1 MAKYSQK
8 LMGKEV
14 GQADV
19 YAEPHTMTGKKVKAQ
34 SNPGKPTELSDAG
47 SMHMSVGVYN
57 NRKNEPGIKTTG
69 IKQRGSGAAVKGFT
83 SKGPMA

>member
-19 YAEPHTMTGKKVKAQ
+19 YAEPHTMTGKKVKAS
-34 SNPGKPTELSDAG
+34 SNPGKDTDLTSTDK
-47 SMHMSVGVYN
+47 MNMSVGMYN
-57 NRKNEPGIKTTG
+57 NRKNEPGIKTSG
-69 IKQRGSGAAVKGFT
+69 IKIRGTGAATKGT
-83 SKGPMA
+83 MARGPMA

>member
-34 SNPGKPTELSDAG
+34 SNPGKDTNLTSTDK
-47 SMHMSVGVYN
+47 MHMSIGNYN
-57 NRKNEPGIKTTG
+57 NRRNEPGIKSTG

>member
-14 GQADV
+14 GDASV

-34 SNPGKPTELSDAG
+34 SNPGKPTELSDADT
-47 SMHMSVGVYN
+47 MHMSVGVYN
-57 NRKNEPGIKTTG
+57 NRKNEPGIKTSG
-69 IKQRGSGAAVKGFT
+69 IKMRGAGCATKGT
-83 SKGPMA
+83 MSRGPMA